1 MLETNMQR
9 KVLAQGQVWRRIERK
24 EIIREGIPMQNQK
37 KHIAKIFSNIIAH
50 IFASIFANMFA
61 MLCNISLDDNLFG

>member
-1 MLETNMQR
+1 
-9 KVLAQGQVWRRIERK
+9 
-24 EIIREGIPMQNQK
+24 MQNQK